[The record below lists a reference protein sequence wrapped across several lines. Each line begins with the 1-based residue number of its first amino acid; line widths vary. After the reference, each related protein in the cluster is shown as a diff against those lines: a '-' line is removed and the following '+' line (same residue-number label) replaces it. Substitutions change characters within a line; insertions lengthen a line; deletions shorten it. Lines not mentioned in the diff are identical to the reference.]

1 MNKIE
6 IPNFLKKLSAEQLEA
21 INSKIVSG
29 EMKIYGSVEGKSEVK
44 EILLQS
50 EKTKRIY
57 EYRKLIEEKRN
68 LLINA
73 PKPVRIN
80 LLLSINYYLEKI
92 EELKSYNALS
102 ASEYDEPNQAKK
114 NLMVLSY
121 LTYKNE

>member
-6 IPNFLKKLSAEQLEA
+6 IPNFLKKLSDEQLEA

-73 PKPVRIN
+73 SKPVRIN

-102 ASEYDEPNQAKK
+102 ASEYDGPNQAKK
-114 NLMVLSY
+114 NLIVLSY

>member
-6 IPNFLKKLSAEQLEA
+6 IPNFLKKLSDEQLEA

-102 ASEYDEPNQAKK
+102 ASEYDGPNQAKK
-114 NLMVLSY
+114 NLIVLSY